1 MSLIWL
7 HNTIR
12 VRDIWV
18 AERSKIETYTNYNK
32 GSLAF
37 KKHSIN
43 LIIIKIMS
51 KKSKKSLKKVHAKID
66 NTPVKAEAAKKE
78 ESNAANKTIENIKK
92 RCAADAE
99 KAKKHAELKATKKKA
114 KAEKEEAKYAASK
127 ARIEARK
134 ARKKSIM
141 DKLIDSKKEKASEP
155 VKITLEERLK
165 KQEEHRNVAQ
175 ARHIA
180 SITRRCKRMHL
191 NDADTKKVID
201 IAKKQWDNA
210 TVYNITVVC
219 DSVLKKKKELEKLVK
234 DCGIK
239 SACITNSTAF
249 LKDVPAS
256 AVVKL
261 RELVENATFYQ
272 YRSNSKSPFD
282 EAGIDTSTDN
292 HNKHKNG
299 GDPHTIECSKNVSVN
314 FYNLRKAKKKAK
326 ETREKNTYNFRHC
339 SKAEGRKLR
348 RGLKVKAKAVNKK
361 PTQVKEVKSK
371 SNKQAA

>member
-1 MSLIWL
+1 
-7 HNTIR
+7 
-12 VRDIWV
+12 
-18 AERSKIETYTNYNK
+18 
-32 GSLAF
+32 
-37 KKHSIN
+37 
-43 LIIIKIMS
+43 MS
-51 KKSKKSLKKVHAKID
+51 KKSKKNLKKVHAKID
-66 NTPVKAEAAKKE
+66 NTPVKTEATKKE
-78 ESNAANKTIENIKK
+78 ESKVANKKVNGDEVEKLAEKLTTESLKNASKK
-92 RCAADAE
+92 ELKSIIATAKKAGNKE
-99 KAKKHAELKATKKKA
+99 LVKKAKKAH
-114 KAEKEEAKYAASK
+114 EEAKYAASK

-134 ARKKSIM
+134 AHKKERA
-141 DKLIDSKKEKASEP
+141 DKLADIQKAKAFEP
-155 VKITLEERLK
+155 AKITLKERLK

-249 LKDVPAS
+249 FKDVPAS
-256 AVVKL
+256 AVAKL
-261 RELVENATFYQ
+261 RELVSNATFYQ
-272 YRSNSKSPFD
+272 YRSDSKSPFD
-282 EAGIDTSTDN
+282 EDGIDMSAGN
-292 HNKHKNG
+292 HNKHKKG

-314 FYNLRKAKKKAK
+314 FYNLRRAKRKAK
-326 ETREKNTYNFRHC
+326 ETREKNTYNFRHG

-361 PTQVKEVKSK
+361 PTQVKEVKQK
-371 SNKQAA
+371 STKQAA

>member
-1 MSLIWL
+1 
-7 HNTIR
+7 
-12 VRDIWV
+12 
-18 AERSKIETYTNYNK
+18 
-32 GSLAF
+32 
-37 KKHSIN
+37 
-43 LIIIKIMS
+43 MS
-51 KKSKKSLKKVHAKID
+51 KKNNKKNLKKVQAKIGT
-66 NTPVKAEAAKKE
+66 TPVKAEAAKKE
-78 ESNAANKTIENIKK
+78 ESKAAIKNAEI
-92 RCAADAE
+92 AAAKDDA
-99 KAKKHAELKATKKKA
+99 KAKK
-114 KAEKEEAKYAASK
+114 KAEKKAHEEAKYAASK

-155 VKITLEERLK
+155 VKITLEDRLK
-165 KQEEHRNVAQ
+165 KQEERRNVAM

-219 DSVLKKKKELEKLVK
+219 DSILKKKKEIEKLVK

-249 LKDVPAS
+249 FKNVPAS
-256 AVVKL
+256 VVAKL
-261 RELVENATFYQ
+261 RDLVGNATFYQ
-272 YRSNSKSPFD
+272 YRSDDKSPFE
-282 EAGIDTSTDN
+282 EAGIDMSDN
-292 HNKHKNG
+292 HNKHKKG
-299 GDPHTIECSKNVSVN
+299 GDPHTIECSKNASVN

-326 ETREKNTYNFRHC
+326 ETLEKNTYNFRHG

-361 PTQVKEVKSK
+361 PTQVKEIKQK
-371 SNKQAA
+371 TAKQAA

>member
-1 MSLIWL
+1 
-7 HNTIR
+7 
-12 VRDIWV
+12 
-18 AERSKIETYTNYNK
+18 
-32 GSLAF
+32 
-37 KKHSIN
+37 
-43 LIIIKIMS
+43 MS
-51 KKSKKSLKKVHAKID
+51 KKNNKKNLKKVQAKIGT
-66 NTPVKAEAAKKE
+66 TPVKAEAAKKE
-78 ESNAANKTIENIKK
+78 ESKAAIKNAEI
-92 RCAADAE
+92 AAAKDDA
-99 KAKKHAELKATKKKA
+99 KTKKKA
-114 KAEKEEAKYAASK
+114 EKKAHEEAKYAASK

-155 VKITLEERLK
+155 VKITLEDRLK
-165 KQEEHRNVAQ
+165 KQEERRNVAM

-219 DSVLKKKKELEKLVK
+219 DSILKKKKELEKLVK

-249 LKDVPAS
+249 FKNVPAS
-256 AVVKL
+256 VVAKL
-261 RELVENATFYQ
+261 RDLVGNATFYQ
-272 YRSNSKSPFD
+272 YRSDDKSPFE
-282 EAGIDTSTDN
+282 EAGIDMSDN
-292 HNKHKNG
+292 HNKHKKG
-299 GDPHTIECSKNVSVN
+299 GDPHTIECSKNASVN

-326 ETREKNTYNFRHC
+326 ETLEKNTYNFRNG

-348 RGLKVKAKAVNKK
+348 RELKVKAKAVNKK
-361 PTQVKEVKSK
+361 PTQVKEIKQK
-371 SNKQAA
+371 TAKQAA

>member
-1 MSLIWL
+1 
-7 HNTIR
+7 
-12 VRDIWV
+12 
-18 AERSKIETYTNYNK
+18 
-32 GSLAF
+32 
-37 KKHSIN
+37 
-43 LIIIKIMS
+43 MS
-51 KKSKKSLKKVHAKID
+51 KKNNKKNLKKVQAKIGT
-66 NTPVKAEAAKKE
+66 TPVKAEAAKKE
-78 ESNAANKTIENIKK
+78 ESKAAIKNAEI
-92 RCAADAE
+92 AAAKDDA
-99 KAKKHAELKATKKKA
+99 KAKK
-114 KAEKEEAKYAASK
+114 KAEKKAHEEAKYAASK

-155 VKITLEERLK
+155 VKITLEDRLK
-165 KQEEHRNVAQ
+165 KQEERRNVAM

-219 DSVLKKKKELEKLVK
+219 DSILKKKKELEKLVK

-249 LKDVPAS
+249 FKDVPAS
-256 AVVKL
+256 VVAKL
-261 RELVENATFYQ
+261 RDLVGNATFYQ
-272 YRSNSKSPFD
+272 YRSDDKSPFE
-282 EAGIDTSTDN
+282 EAGIDMSGN
-292 HNKHKNG
+292 HNKHKKG
-299 GDPHTIECSKNVSVN
+299 GDPHTIECSKNASVN

-326 ETREKNTYNFRHC
+326 EMLEKNTYNFRHG

-348 RGLKVKAKAVNKK
+348 RELKVKAKAVNKK
-361 PTQVKEVKSK
+361 PTQVKEIKQK
-371 SNKQAA
+371 TAKQAA

>member
-1 MSLIWL
+1 
-7 HNTIR
+7 
-12 VRDIWV
+12 
-18 AERSKIETYTNYNK
+18 
-32 GSLAF
+32 
-37 KKHSIN
+37 
-43 LIIIKIMS
+43 MS
-51 KKSKKSLKKVHAKID
+51 KKNNKKNLKKVQAKIGT
-66 NTPVKAEAAKKE
+66 TPVKAEAAKKE
-78 ESNAANKTIENIKK
+78 ESKAAIKNAEI
-92 RCAADAE
+92 AAAKDDA
-99 KAKKHAELKATKKKA
+99 KAKK
-114 KAEKEEAKYAASK
+114 KAEKKAHEEAKYAASK

-155 VKITLEERLK
+155 VKITLEDRLK
-165 KQEEHRNVAQ
+165 KQEERRNVAM

-219 DSVLKKKKELEKLVK
+219 DSILKKKKELEKLVK

-249 LKDVPAS
+249 FKNVPAS
-256 AVVKL
+256 VVAKL
-261 RELVENATFYQ
+261 RDLVGNATFYQ
-272 YRSNSKSPFD
+272 YRSDDKSPFE
-282 EAGIDTSTDN
+282 EAGIDMSGN
-292 HNKHKNG
+292 HNKHKKG
-299 GDPHTIECSKNVSVN
+299 GDPHTIECSKNASVN

-326 ETREKNTYNFRHC
+326 ETLEKNTYNFRHG

-348 RGLKVKAKAVNKK
+348 RELKVKTKAVNKK
-361 PTQVKEVKSK
+361 PTQVKEIKQK
-371 SNKQAA
+371 TAKQAA

>member
-1 MSLIWL
+1 
-7 HNTIR
+7 
-12 VRDIWV
+12 
-18 AERSKIETYTNYNK
+18 
-32 GSLAF
+32 
-37 KKHSIN
+37 
-43 LIIIKIMS
+43 MS
-51 KKSKKSLKKVHAKID
+51 KKNNKKNLKKVQAKIGT
-66 NTPVKAEAAKKE
+66 TPVKAEAAKKE
-78 ESNAANKTIENIKK
+78 ESKAAIKNAEI
-92 RCAADAE
+92 AAAKDDV
-99 KAKKHAELKATKKKA
+99 KAKK
-114 KAEKEEAKYAASK
+114 KAEKKAHEEAKYAASK

-155 VKITLEERLK
+155 VKITLEDRLK
-165 KQEEHRNVAQ
+165 KQEERRNVAM

-219 DSVLKKKKELEKLVK
+219 DSILKKKKELEKLVK

-249 LKDVPAS
+249 FKNVPAS
-256 AVVKL
+256 VVAKL
-261 RELVENATFYQ
+261 RDLVGNATFYQ
-272 YRSNSKSPFD
+272 YRSDDKSPFE
-282 EAGIDTSTDN
+282 EAGIDMSGN
-292 HNKHKNG
+292 HNKHKKG
-299 GDPHTIECSKNVSVN
+299 GDPHTIECSKNASVN

-326 ETREKNTYNFRHC
+326 ETLEKNTYNFSHG

-348 RGLKVKAKAVNKK
+348 RELKVKAKAVNKK
-361 PTQVKEVKSK
+361 PTQIKEIKQK
-371 SNKQAA
+371 TAKQAA

>member
-1 MSLIWL
+1 
-7 HNTIR
+7 
-12 VRDIWV
+12 
-18 AERSKIETYTNYNK
+18 
-32 GSLAF
+32 
-37 KKHSIN
+37 
-43 LIIIKIMS
+43 MS
-51 KKSKKSLKKVHAKID
+51 KKNNKKNLKKVQAKIGT
-66 NTPVKAEAAKKE
+66 TPVKAEAAKKE
-78 ESNAANKTIENIKK
+78 ESKAAIKNAEI
-92 RCAADAE
+92 AAAKDDT
-99 KAKKHAELKATKKKA
+99 KAKK
-114 KAEKEEAKYAASK
+114 KAEKKAHEEAKYAASK

-155 VKITLEERLK
+155 VKITLEDRLK
-165 KQEEHRNVAQ
+165 KQEERRNVAM

-219 DSVLKKKKELEKLVK
+219 DSILKKKKELEKLVK

-249 LKDVPAS
+249 FKNVPAS
-256 AVVKL
+256 VVAKL
-261 RELVENATFYQ
+261 RDLVGNATFYQ
-272 YRSNSKSPFD
+272 YRSDDKSPFE
-282 EAGIDTSTDN
+282 EAGIDMSGN
-292 HNKHKNG
+292 HNKHKKG
-299 GDPHTIECSKNVSVN
+299 GDPHTIECSKNASVN

-326 ETREKNTYNFRHC
+326 ETLEKNTYNFRHG

-348 RGLKVKAKAVNKK
+348 RELKVKAKAVNKK
-361 PTQVKEVKSK
+361 PTQVKEIKQK
-371 SNKQAA
+371 TAKQAA

>member
-1 MSLIWL
+1 
-7 HNTIR
+7 
-12 VRDIWV
+12 
-18 AERSKIETYTNYNK
+18 
-32 GSLAF
+32 
-37 KKHSIN
+37 
-43 LIIIKIMS
+43 MS
-51 KKSKKSLKKVHAKID
+51 KKNNKKNLKKVQAKIGT
-66 NTPVKAEAAKKE
+66 TPVKAEAAKKE
-78 ESNAANKTIENIKK
+78 ESKAAVKNTEI
-92 RCAADAE
+92 AAAKDDA
-99 KAKKHAELKATKKKA
+99 KAKK
-114 KAEKEEAKYAASK
+114 KAEKKAHEEAKYAASK
-127 ARIEARK
+127 ARVEARK

-155 VKITLEERLK
+155 VKITLEDRLK
-165 KQEEHRNVAQ
+165 KQEERRNVAM

-180 SITRRCKRMHL
+180 SVTRRCKRMHL

-249 LKDVPAS
+249 FKDVPAS
-256 AVVKL
+256 VVAKL
-261 RELVENATFYQ
+261 RDLVGNATFYQ
-272 YRSNSKSPFD
+272 YRSDDKSPFE
-282 EAGIDTSTDN
+282 EAGIDMSGN
-292 HNKHKNG
+292 HNKHKKG
-299 GDPHTIECSKNVSVN
+299 GDPHTIECSKNASVN

-326 ETREKNTYNFRHC
+326 ETLEKNTYNFRHG

-361 PTQVKEVKSK
+361 PTQVKEIKQKSV
-371 SNKQAA
+371 KQAA

>member
-1 MSLIWL
+1 
-7 HNTIR
+7 
-12 VRDIWV
+12 
-18 AERSKIETYTNYNK
+18 
-32 GSLAF
+32 
-37 KKHSIN
+37 
-43 LIIIKIMS
+43 MS
-51 KKSKKSLKKVHAKID
+51 KKNNKKNLKKVQAKIGT
-66 NTPVKAEAAKKE
+66 TPVKAEAAKKE
-78 ESNAANKTIENIKK
+78 ESKAAIKNAEI
-92 RCAADAE
+92 AAAKDDA
-99 KAKKHAELKATKKKA
+99 KAKK
-114 KAEKEEAKYAASK
+114 KAEKKAHEEAKYAASK

-155 VKITLEERLK
+155 VKITLEDRLK
-165 KQEEHRNVAQ
+165 NQEERRNVAM

-219 DSVLKKKKELEKLVK
+219 DSILKNKKELEKLVK

-249 LKDVPAS
+249 FKNVPAS
-256 AVVKL
+256 VVAKL
-261 RELVENATFYQ
+261 RDLVGNATFYQ
-272 YRSNSKSPFD
+272 YRSDDKSPFE
-282 EAGIDTSTDN
+282 EAGIDMSGN
-292 HNKHKNG
+292 HNKHKKG
-299 GDPHTIECSKNVSVN
+299 GDPHTIECSKNASVN

-326 ETREKNTYNFRHC
+326 ETLEKNTYNFRHG

-348 RGLKVKAKAVNKK
+348 RELKVKAKDVNKK
-361 PTQVKEVKSK
+361 PTQVKEIKQK
-371 SNKQAA
+371 TAKQAA